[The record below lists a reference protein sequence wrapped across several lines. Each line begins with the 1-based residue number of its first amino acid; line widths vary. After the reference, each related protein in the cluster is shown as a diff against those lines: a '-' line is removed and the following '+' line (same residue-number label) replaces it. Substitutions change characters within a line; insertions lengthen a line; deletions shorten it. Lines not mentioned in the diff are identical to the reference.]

1 VRIVIDARMLYW
13 TGVSRYTKALLSNLE
28 EIDHENEYLVL
39 VRQKDWHRWEPKGP
53 NFQKIRADID
63 PYTFDEQLTLPRLLR
78 SLKPDLVH
86 FTTPN
91 TPLLWRG
98 RRVVTVHDLTLLDF
112 STSRDKGLKRW
123 LNELKRLPFR
133 LVMLN
138 DAKTATVVTT
148 GTNYVKNQLIKRYHS
163 RPERVLLAPLAVDV
177 NLAKPVL
184 IDTKRVG
191 ENYILY
197 VGNFY
202 PYKNIA
208 STIEA
213 IRIVLESKPDLKLVL
228 VGQDDFFRQGLVRMV
243 KTLGIEKSIV
253 FTGFVTDGELVS
265 YYLGAKAFVYPSL
278 SEGFGLQGFE
288 AMSLGIPVL
297 AAKASCFP
305 EVYGEAAGYFD
316 PMDPNDQAKKILD
329 LLGNKDEQTRLKKA
343 GSERIKLYSWRDT
356 ALKTHKAYQ
365 IASKQLRTT

>member
-13 TGVSRYTKALLSNLE
+13 TGVSRYTKALLNNLE
-28 EIDHENEYLVL
+28 EIDQENEYLVL
-39 VRQKDWHRWEPKGP
+39 VRQKDWHRWEATRP
-53 NFQKIRADID
+53 NFQKIRVDID
-63 PYTFDEQLTLPRLLR
+63 PYTFGEQFKLPRLLR
-78 SLKPDLVH
+78 GLKPDLVH
-86 FTTPN
+86 FTAAN

-98 RRVVTVHDLTLLDF
+98 KRVVTIHDLTLLDY

-123 LNELKRLPFR
+123 LHGLKRLPFR

-138 DAKTATVVTT
+138 NAKSATVITT
-148 GTNYVKNQLIKRYHS
+148 GAKYVKEQLIKRYRT
-163 RPERVLLAPLAVDV
+163 RPERILVAPLAVDV
-177 NLAKPVL
+177 SIAKPVL
-184 IDTKRVG
+184 IDTKRLG

-202 PYKNIA
+202 PYKNIT
-208 STIEA
+208 STIDA
-213 IRIVLESKPDLKLVL
+213 MRIVLESKPNLKLVL
-228 VGQDDFFRQGLVRMV
+228 VGQDDFFRQELVRRV
-243 KTLGIEKSIV
+243 KTLGLENSFV

-305 EVYGEAAGYFD
+305 EVYGRAAEYFD
-316 PMDPNDQAKKILD
+316 PKDPSDQAKKILD
-329 LLGNKDEQTRLKKA
+329 LLDNKDEQARLKKA
-343 GSERIKLYSWRDT
+343 GSERVKLYSWRDT
-356 ALKTHKAYQ
+356 AVETHKAYE
-365 IASKQLRTT
+365 IATK